1 MTAGDRAFAAVL
13 EREAA
18 HLASFV
24 LALVGER
31 HCADDLTQATCLE
44 LWRIRHTFRAGTDFG
59 AWSRTV
65 ARYQVLRH
73 FRKAGRE
80 KVMFS
85 GDAIDTIAAAYAA
98 RTHDERAEERR
109 AALERCLERVAPDQ
123 RAILAERYNDGVSVK
138 ALATRTGRTE
148 GGLKM
153 ALMRLRQELARCVQ
167 ARLGGKEDANA

>member
-31 HCADDLTQATCLE
+31 HCADDLTQSTYLE
-44 LWRIRHTFRAGTDFG
+44 LWRIRRTFRPGTDFG
-59 AWSRTV
+59 AWSRAV
-65 ARYQVLRH
+65 ARYQILRH
-73 FRKAGRE
+73 FRKKGRE

-85 GDAIDTIAAAYAA
+85 SNAVDAIAAAYAA
-98 RTHDERAEERR
+98 RAGDVRSEERR
-109 AALERCLERVAPDQ
+109 AALERCLQELEPAQ
-123 RAILAERYNDGVSVK
+123 RALLEERYNDDVPVRT
-138 ALATRTGRTE
+138 LAERTGRTE

-153 ALMRLRQELARCVQ
+153 ALVRLRQELARCVQ
-167 ARLGGKEDANA
+167 ARLGGREAADA

>member
-1 MTAGDRAFAAVL
+1 MTAGDRAFTAVL
-13 EREAA
+13 EHEAA

-31 HCADDLTQATCLE
+31 HWADDLTQATCLE

-73 FRKAGRE
+73 FRKTGRE
-80 KVMFS
+80 KVRFS
-85 GDAIDTIAAAYAA
+85 SAAVDAVAAAYAA
-98 RTHDERAEERR
+98 CAGDERAEERR
-109 AALERCLERVAPDQ
+109 VALERCLEAVAPEQ
-123 RAILAERYNDGVSVK
+123 RAILEERYSGDVPVK
-138 ALATRTGRTE
+138 TLAEKTGRTE

-153 ALMRLRQELARCVQ
+153 ALMRLRQDLARCVE
-167 ARLGGKEDANA
+167 ARLGGTEDANA